1 MGKLNISIFKFHLNV
16 EFFCE
21 LGLYSTLWSGF
32 AIRSDLQLFKLSL
45 SKFDLTTKDRMHS
58 IFQKQTAVSW
68 VEQIQRSTF
77 VWYMSQI
84 NKCMYEY
91 SHKIQIFT
99 ILLHPLQLKQTQFL
113 REDLNYCWLS
123 GWSCPLLGIYCS
135 FRVFY
140 S

>member
-21 LGLYSTLWSGF
+21 LGLCSTLWSGF

-45 SKFDLTTKDRMHS
+45 SKFDLTTKDRMHL

-84 NKCMYEY
+84 NKCTYVRVFSQNPDIYYTVASASAETD
-91 SHKIQIFT
+91 SIFT
-99 ILLHPLQLKQTQFL
+99 RRFKLLLTQWLKLSPSGHIL
-113 REDLNYCWLS
+113 
-123 GWSCPLLGIYCS
+123 
-135 FRVFY
+135 
-140 S
+140 